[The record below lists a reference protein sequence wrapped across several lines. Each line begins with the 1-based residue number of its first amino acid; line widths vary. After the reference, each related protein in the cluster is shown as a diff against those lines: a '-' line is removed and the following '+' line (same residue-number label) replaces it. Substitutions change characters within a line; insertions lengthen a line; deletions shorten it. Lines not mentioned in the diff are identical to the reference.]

1 MLLGLDWITFID
13 AILKQHS
20 SVHVCPYVSGHY
32 GSMWNTWSSYWAA
45 ALRIPRIMNQ
55 CSASIRCR
63 KAVI

>member
-20 SVHVCPYVSGHY
+20 SVHVCPYVSDMMSQCGIH
-32 GSMWNTWSSYWAA
+32 SLHIRAA
-45 ALRIPRIMNQ
+45 TLPIPRIMNQ
-55 CSASIRCR
+55 CSAFIRRR